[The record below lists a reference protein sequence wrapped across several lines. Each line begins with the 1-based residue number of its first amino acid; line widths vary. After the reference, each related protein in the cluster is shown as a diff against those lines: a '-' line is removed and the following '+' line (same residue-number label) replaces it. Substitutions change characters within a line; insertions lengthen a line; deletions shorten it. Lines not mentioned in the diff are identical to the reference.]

1 MENKKREYL
10 APKVEVKRVELESS
24 ICDGSADI
32 KAAPAAET
40 QAQQVNTD
48 FSGNNNFSSDGT
60 WDNITSTN

>member
-40 QAQQVNTD
+40 QAQDVNTSFNRID
-48 FSGNNNFSSDGT
+48 NSDT
-60 WDNITSTN
+60 WDNITSTTN